1 MLLEK
6 ARFDV
11 KRLSVVG
18 DIQVTNLYYEKEVSV
33 LCTWNEWV
41 KKFEVRTEF
50 NGNRNNTDVFT
61 FELPICCS
69 HYSTMLFAIR
79 YRAGGKV
86 FWDNNEGENYS
97 IQIKFLNPATSDSE
111 TQTVTDALDDC

>member
-1 MLLEK
+1 MSKGSL
-6 ARFDV
+6 RCQ
-11 KRLSVVG
+11 RLSVVG
-18 DIQVTNLYYEKEVSV
+18 NIRVTNLYYEKEVSV

-41 KKFEVRTEF
+41 KKFEVRAEF

-79 YRAGGKV
+79 YKAGGK
-86 FWDNNEGENYS
+86 
-97 IQIKFLNPATSDSE
+97 
-111 TQTVTDALDDC
+111 